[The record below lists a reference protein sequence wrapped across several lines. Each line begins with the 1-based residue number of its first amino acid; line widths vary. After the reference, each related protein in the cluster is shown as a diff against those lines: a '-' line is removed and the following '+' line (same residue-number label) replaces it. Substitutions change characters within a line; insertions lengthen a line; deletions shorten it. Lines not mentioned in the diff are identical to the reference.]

1 MPKLLQINITAN
13 WGSHGKI
20 AEGIGLTAMK
30 HGWES
35 YIAYGRWKNPS
46 MSHLYHIGCD
56 LDEIIHGI
64 SSRLFDNQ
72 GLMSHIAT
80 KKLIKYIQKIKPDI
94 IQLHNIHGYYLNYP
108 ILFHYLKASG
118 IPVVWTLHDCWAFT
132 GHCAHYMYKGCDRW
146 KLHCHNCPLKSN
158 YPKTLLFDHSYS
170 NFENKKIIFNSLPNL
185 TLVPVCKWLDEEVAQ
200 SFLKDNKRQ
209 VIYNGIDTNIFTIK
223 HQNEKIRNKFNI
235 PLHNK
240 VILGVASNWYRKG
253 LGDFFKLRTMLNEN
267 FSIVIVGVDNKELRV
282 LPKNIIGIK
291 RTENVNDLTSLYSTA
306 NVFFNP
312 TWEDN
317 FPTTNLEALACG
329 TPVITYD
336 TGGSGEAID
345 KNTGYNI
352 KKGDIKEACRLILK
366 ICSIDKIHFSY
377 KCQEKAI
384 TCFNRDNR
392 FEEYFNLYSK
402 VLLNKMK

>member
-20 AEGIGLTAMK
+20 AEGIGLAAMK

-35 YIAYGRWKNPS
+35 YIAYGRWMNPS
-46 MSHLYHIGCD
+46 KSHLYHIGSK

-64 SSRLFDNQ
+64 SSRIFDNQ
-72 GLMSHIAT
+72 GLMSHIST
-80 KKLIKYIQKIKPDI
+80 YKLIKFIQEIKPDI

-108 ILFHYLKASG
+108 ILFRYLKASG
-118 IPVVWTLHDCWAFT
+118 LPVVWTLHDCWAFT
-132 GHCAHYMYKGCDRW
+132 GHCAHYMYKNCEKW
-146 KLHCHNCPLKSN
+146 KDQCYDCPLKSN
-158 YPKTLLFDHSYS
+158 YPKSILFDRSYS
-170 NFENKKIIFNSLPNL
+170 NFLEKRELFNSLQNL
-185 TLVPVCKWLDEEVAQ
+185 TLVPVCRWLDEEVAL

-209 VIYNGIDTNIFTIK
+209 VIYNGIDTDIFTIK
-223 HQNEKIRNKFNI
+223 HHDDYIRKKYNI

-253 LGDFFKLRTMLNEN
+253 LKDFYKLRTMLNED
-267 FSIVIVGVDNKELRV
+267 FSIVIVGVNDKELRS

-291 RTENVNDLTSLYSTA
+291 RTDNVNDLTDLYSTA

-336 TGGSGEAID
+336 TGGSGEALD

-352 KKGDIKEACRLILK
+352 KKGDLKEACSLILK
-366 ICSIDKIHFSY
+366 ICSCDKTLFSS
-377 KCQEKAI
+377 KCRERA
-384 TCFNRDNR
+384 TTNFNRDNR
-392 FEEYFNLYSK
+392 FEEYFNLY
-402 VLLNKMK
+402 NKILFKG